1 MKKVSYNG
9 QIKNRRGL
17 LVIDEEACVS
27 SKTLQDHTRV
37 KTRHAT
43 RTSRLFQCFSNDWTS
58 SSDQYRMNRNDYQ
71 YLLLHKP
78 SNTQIVQSTP
88 AELPLTED

>member
-1 MKKVSYNG
+1 M
-9 QIKNRRGL
+9 
-17 LVIDEEACVS
+17 IDEEACVS

-43 RTSRLFQCFSNDWTS
+43 RTSRLLHGFSNDWTS

-71 YLLLHKP
+71 YLLLQKP